1 MAASRLTF
9 REVHAA
15 GIYIME
21 RPCGRDATPAG
32 ACFRHPALNKLA
44 WNPDQH
50 FPHYPLIISQLQP
63 FFITNSHA
71 NSHVFS

>member
-21 RPCGRDATPAG
+21 RPCATPAG
-32 ACFRHPALNKLA
+32 ARFRHRALNKLA
-44 WNPDQH
+44 WNPDPH
-50 FPHYPLIISQLQP
+50 FSHYLLIISQLQP
-63 FFITNSHA
+63 YITTNSHA